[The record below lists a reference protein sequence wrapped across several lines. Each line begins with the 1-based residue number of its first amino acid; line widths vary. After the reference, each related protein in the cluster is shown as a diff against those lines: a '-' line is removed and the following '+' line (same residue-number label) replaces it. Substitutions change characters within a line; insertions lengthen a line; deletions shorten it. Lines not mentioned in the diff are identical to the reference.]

1 MNDKQILLIEDNPD
15 DAFLTLRTLR
25 KHGIE
30 EVVVLADGA
39 QALDYLFGR
48 GEFADCDASSS
59 PSFILL
65 DLKLPKVDGI
75 EFLEGMLA
83 DARTGSIPV
92 IVMSSSQEEREL
104 EKCRSLGV
112 RLYLEKPLNSG
123 KLTKV
128 LEEIAAYR

>member
-1 MNDKQILLIEDNPD
+1 LNDKQILLIEDNPD

-25 KHGIE
+25 KHGID
-30 EVVVLADGA
+30 EVVVLTDGA

-48 GEFADCDASSS
+48 GEFVARDSSNT

-75 EFLEGMLA
+75 EFLKGMLA
-83 DARTGSIPV
+83 DAKTGSIPV

-112 RLYLEKPLNSG
+112 RLYLEKPLNAG

-128 LEEIAAYR
+128 LEEITAYR